1 MGQFQDPTDYTFR
14 TSDGNET
21 TFSAY
26 DLDTALCQAPPNSE
40 LIKVNGDTRFQT
52 IHKLTQDPLQKGS
65 FCVYNV
71 FMFNPNTTFNPA
83 FPYAVV
89 CAAAPHENTVFKT
102 LDECWGLCL
111 DLSEEYGHSEI
122 WYGKCLMGEYRNG
135 Q

>member
-1 MGQFQDPTDYTFR
+1 MILTGGLRQTPSCLTGLR
-14 TSDGNET
+14 TWHGRNSNRANKQT
-21 TFSAY
+21 VTLISQSAPFY
-26 DLDTALCQAPPNSE
+26 
-40 LIKVNGDTRFQT
+40 
-52 IHKLTQDPLQKGS
+52 
-65 FCVYNV
+65 VYNKN
-71 FMFNPNTTFNPA
+71 MFNPNTTFNPA

-89 CAAAPHENTVFKT
+89 CASAPHENSVFKT